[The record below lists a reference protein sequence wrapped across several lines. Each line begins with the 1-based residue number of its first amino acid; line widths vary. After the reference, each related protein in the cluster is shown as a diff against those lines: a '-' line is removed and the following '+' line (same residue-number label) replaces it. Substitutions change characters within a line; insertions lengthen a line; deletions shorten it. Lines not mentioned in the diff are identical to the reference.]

1 MQENNT
7 RQKLQNIFVATQ
19 FKYTTGVSPNWDCKK
34 INSLFQTRWDVHSE
48 WHYIMWIPAQEKEH
62 KPSCAPTIFM
72 ISQFGYHLNL
82 KQVTLQFNIVTNSR
96 QKTFTVFESPM
107 STVSSFMY
115 CETSV
120 PKEWHTEI
128 YFGSISKPKTA
139 ISFEWLGIHIRTSRS
154 DLYLQG

>member
-1 MQENNT
+1 M
-7 RQKLQNIFVATQ
+7 
-19 FKYTTGVSPNWDCKK
+19 
-34 INSLFQTRWDVHSE
+34 HSE
-48 WHYIMWIPAQEKEH
+48 WYYIMWIPAQEKEH

-96 QKTFTVFESPM
+96 QKTFIVFESSM

-128 YFGSISKPKTA
+128 YFGSISKTKTA
-139 ISFEWLGIHIRTSRS
+139 ISLEWLGIHIRTSRS
-154 DLYLQG
+154 DLYSQGKSIMEQLIHQYLKLYRWEKLTSPCKPVYGKSKHNRSFAMHTI